1 MRWLST
7 FALGFALWSFM
18 LAEACAEK
26 RIALIIGNGAYK
38 HANWVLP
45 NPPHDAEDVAG
56 ALKRVGFETILAT
69 DLDQAAMQEATIRF
83 ARAARG
89 ADVAIFYYSGHA
101 MQYSGVNYLIPVD
114 ADLRDEA
121 DLRRMARVDQILG
134 DLQQAKNLRI
144 LVLDS
149 CRDNPIA
156 EQLKRSIGLT
166 RSATIGVGLAKM
178 ESPDGTIIS
187 FATQAGQKAEDGTGR
202 NSPYT
207 KAFLNHIE
215 EKEEIGTVFRRISA
229 DVRETTNRTQV
240 PELSLSFF
248 GEFYLNG
255 KLQITVTPP
264 PPSVPADPAPARSS
278 AVPQTREWTR
288 TLPMASARPRSPK
301 QSNKRSIGT
310 FFSLNPDCTRAVF
323 PTIRIIEQPK
333 HGKITFENGTG
344 FPVYVKDNPRYECN
358 KRRSDGALVFYEP
371 ELNFI
376 GTDSVLIEV
385 FYYASSE
392 RQHYALEVK

>member
-7 FALGFALWSFM
+7 FAVGFALWSFM

-26 RIALIIGNGAYK
+26 RIALVIGNGAYK

-101 MQYSGVNYLIPVD
+101 MQYGGVNYLVPVD
-114 ADLRDEA
+114 GDLRDEA
-121 DLRRMARVDQILG
+121 DLRRMARVDQILA

-149 CRDNPIA
+149 CRNTPIA
-156 EQLKRSIGLT
+156 EQLKRFIGLT

-187 FATQAGQKAEDGTGR
+187 FATQAGQEAEDGTGQR

-215 EKEEIGTVFRRISA
+215 EKEEISTVFRRISA

-255 KLQITVTPP
+255 KLQITVTSPSPP
-264 PPSVPADPAPARSS
+264 APADPCAAAGDHWRSAEFGGGGTTPITGTACCCART
-278 AVPQTREWTR
+278 AIGHAAA
-288 TLPMASARPRSPK
+288 LPSRRVDEDVAILIPRSPGCAAFPLPVLHG
-301 QSNKRSIGT
+301 RA
-310 FFSLNPDCTRAVF
+310 SLANV
-323 PTIRIIEQPK
+323 
-333 HGKITFENGTG
+333 
-344 FPVYVKDNPRYECN
+344 
-358 KRRSDGALVFYEP
+358 
-371 ELNFI
+371 
-376 GTDSVLIEV
+376 
-385 FYYASSE
+385 
-392 RQHYALEVK
+392 